1 MALDCLLHQVPRMPA
16 HCRAIFELVSRRLP
30 HLFRE
35 CAHAKLHNLSDL
47 AIIEPLYTLEL
58 EVRSTLIAS
67 ECL

>member
-1 MALDCLLHQVPRMPA
+1 MALDCLLHQVPRMPS

-35 CAHAKLHNLSDL
+35 CAFSKSQNLENL

-58 EVRSTLIAS
+58 EVRSTLDAS
-67 ECL
+67 ECI

>member
-1 MALDCLLHQVPRMPA
+1 MPA

-35 CAHAKLHNLSDL
+35 CAHSKLHNLSDL

-67 ECL
+67 EGL

>member
-35 CAHAKLHNLSDL
+35 CAFSQSQNLENL

-58 EVRSTLIAS
+58 EVRSTLDAS
-67 ECL
+67 ECI

>member
-1 MALDCLLHQVPRMPA
+1 MPS

-35 CAHAKLHNLSDL
+35 CAFSKSQNLENL

-58 EVRSTLIAS
+58 EVRSTLGAS
-67 ECL
+67 ECI